1 MPTFQCP
8 KCELRF
14 ASQPEVDWHV
24 REDHRAAAEPTLVQD
39 GPEPSDQAAEGVQAA
54 SAGDSQAGV
63 ARRGRW
69 WLPWRRS
76 P

>member
-14 ASQPEVDWHV
+14 ASQNELNWHV
-24 REDHRAAAEPTLVQD
+24 REDHRAADTPTVVQD
-39 GPEPSDQAAEGVQAA
+39 GAAPSDQAAESVQAA
-54 SAGDSQAGV
+54 STGDSQAEV
-63 ARRGRW
+63 ARRARW